1 MPFTD
6 AVKRRDGFYNFRT
19 VPKDKNKDKNKDKM
33 KTNQ

>member
-6 AVKRRDGFYNFRT
+6 AVKRRDGFFYFRT
-19 VPKDKNKDKNKDKM
+19 VPKDKNKDKM